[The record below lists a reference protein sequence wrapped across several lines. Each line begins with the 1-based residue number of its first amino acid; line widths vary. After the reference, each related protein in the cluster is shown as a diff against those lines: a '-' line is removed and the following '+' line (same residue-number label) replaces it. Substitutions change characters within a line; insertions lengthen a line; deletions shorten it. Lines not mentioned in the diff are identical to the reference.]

1 MKTLISLEAIDFS
14 YEDKVVFQNL
24 SLNLEKGKFYIFLGE
39 NGSGKSTLVKLILG
53 IEKPIGGNIYI
64 NNLDLKEN
72 ISECRKK
79 VGMVFQNP
87 DEQIVTD
94 VVEEEIAFSMENYG
108 INSEKMSKVIDE
120 LLLEIGFLG
129 RNNDKISTLSGG
141 EKQRLCIASAL
152 ALSPKILI
160 LDEGTAML
168 DGVNRGIILN
178 LLKRLSDRGMT
189 IILITHHLTEIEF
202 CDEIIYLSKG
212 KIDFKGSKTDFNSL
226 LIKDDLEHNFELP
239 SMFKVAINLFKTTG
253 VDVSKDIFN
262 LEKMGEHLWKS
273 L

>member
-1 MKTLISLEAIDFS
+1 MISLESIDFS
-14 YEDKVVFQNL
+14 YENKNVFRNI

-53 IEKPIGGNIYI
+53 IEKPENGNIYI
-64 NNLDLKEN
+64 NNLNLKEN
-72 ISECRKK
+72 LFQCRKEI
-79 VGMVFQNP
+79 GMVFQNP

-108 INSEKMSKVIDE
+108 IDSEIMLKKINK
-120 LLLEIGFLG
+120 LLLEIGFVG

-152 ALSPKILI
+152 ALDPKILI

-168 DGVNRGIILN
+168 DEVNKKIILN
-178 LLKRLSDRGMT
+178 LLKKLSEKEIT

-202 CDEIIYLSKG
+202 CDEVIYLSKG
-212 KIDFKGSKTDFNSL
+212 NITFRGSKIDFSRSLITGVSKHSF
-226 LIKDDLEHNFELP
+226 DLP
-239 SMFKVAINLFKTTG
+239 TTFKVAIDVFKRTG
-253 VDVSKDIFN
+253 VDVSENIFN
-262 LEKMGEHLWKS
+262 FKQMGENLWKS